1 MATHTG
7 FSVPSSETVSLPD
20 VSANNS
26 SSSDQSTLLSMEQKK
41 LKSPS
46 GYAVA
51 VTTEP
56 SGYSGVHKAPQ
67 SSAASVSRPVTEQN
81 VQLLSAPL
89 AAAAPRNSHAGSIV
103 SSAEKARRVNR
114 ARLALELAEARL
126 AHADAEADLESNA
139 GSVGRRL
146 DDVRSDTG
154 SSGPSPPVT
163 AQESPFV
170 GAFSSPVPTFPT
182 TPTPMAA
189 PTILDIFSAGRGV
202 HILDEIGNLN
212 VPCVLS
218 APAETAAGLSHTRPA
233 VPSPLTASLS
243 APAETIA
250 TGPSSITVS
259 GSIAVKRSA
268 RRTWI
273 STSRTSL
280 AEDIA

>member
-1 MATHTG
+1 MAAHTG

-51 VTTEP
+51 CTTEP

-81 VQLLSAPL
+81 VQLLSAPQ
-89 AAAAPRNSHAGSIV
+89 AAAAPRNSHAGSVV
-103 SSAEKARRVNR
+103 SSAEKARRLNR
-114 ARLALELAEARL
+114 TRLAMELAEARL
-126 AHADAEADLESNA
+126 AHADAEADLESNT

-182 TPTPMAA
+182 TPYTHGGTYYPGHFLRWTRCTHFGCYWKSEGTM
-189 PTILDIFSAGRGV
+189 RV
-202 HILDEIGNLN
+202 IGASWNRSGTELYSSCSTVAVDSN
-212 VPCVLS
+212 VN
-218 APAETAAGLSHTRPA
+218 G
-233 VPSPLTASLS
+233 ASWNDCDWPIIDHS
-243 APAETIA
+243 FG
-250 TGPSSITVS
+250 GPS
-259 GSIAVKRSA
+259 RSKGQPGG
-268 RRTWI
+268 
-273 STSRTSL
+273 
-280 AEDIA
+280 

>member
-51 VTTEP
+51 GTTEP

-81 VQLLSAPL
+81 VQLLSAPQ
-89 AAAAPRNSHAGSIV
+89 AAAAPRNSHAGSVI
-103 SSAEKARRVNR
+103 SSAEKARRLNR
-114 ARLALELAEARL
+114 TRLAMELAEARL
-126 AHADAEADLESNA
+126 AHADAEADLESNT

-182 TPTPMAA
+182 TPYTHGSTYYP
-189 PTILDIFSAGRGV
+189 GRF
-202 HILDEIGNLN
+202 LRW
-212 VPCVLS
+212 
-218 APAETAAGLSHTRPA
+218 TRCTHFGCYWRSECTMR
-233 VPSPLTASLS
+233 VNGASWDR
-243 APAETIA
+243 
-250 TGPSSITVS
+250 S
-259 GSIAVKRSA
+259 G
-268 RRTWI
+268 T
-273 STSRTSL
+273 
-280 AEDIA
+280 E